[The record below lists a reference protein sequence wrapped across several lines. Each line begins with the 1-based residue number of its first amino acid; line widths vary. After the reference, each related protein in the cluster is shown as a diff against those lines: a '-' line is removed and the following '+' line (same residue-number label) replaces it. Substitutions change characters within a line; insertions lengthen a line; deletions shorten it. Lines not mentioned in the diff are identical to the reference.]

1 MIIPLLKMTTKRI
14 KITFNS
20 INEGKFTI
28 IPKSEIAE
36 VNKRVK
42 SEMKI
47 IIRNLIKKQ
56 NGK

>member
-1 MIIPLLKMTTKRI
+1 MSKRI

-36 VNKRVK
+36 VNKRIK
-42 SEMKI
+42 AEMKK
-47 IIRNLIKKQ
+47 IIRNITKKQ
-56 NGK
+56 NRCKGD

>member
-1 MIIPLLKMTTKRI
+1 MTTKRI